1 MVLVLALLIW
11 MCSRTLLLPKGQP
24 RRDPAVED
32 QLLHGLRVFL
42 KE

>member
-24 RRDPAVED
+24 RQGPAVED
-32 QLLHGLRVFL
+32 QPLHGLRVFL